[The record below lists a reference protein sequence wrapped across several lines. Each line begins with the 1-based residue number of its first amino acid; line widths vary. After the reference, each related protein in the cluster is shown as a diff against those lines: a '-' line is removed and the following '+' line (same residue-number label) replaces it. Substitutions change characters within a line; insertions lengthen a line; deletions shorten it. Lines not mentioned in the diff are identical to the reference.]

1 MKFQWSLL
9 FALIFAVI
17 VAIFAVVNVDE
28 VPVNYVFGTA
38 TLPLILVILGS
49 ALLGAL
55 VSGSV
60 AIFRSFVLQRRVRQ
74 LEKDN
79 TAKESLIA
87 AQQNEISALNK
98 NEPVRYQD
106 AHLATQDKLNGET
119 VVDTPLSKKDIKND
133 TNADVRSTS

>member
-9 FALIFAVI
+9 LALIFAVI
-17 VAIFAVVNVDE
+17 VAVFAVVNVDN

-38 TLPLILVILGS
+38 QWPLILVILVS

-60 AIFRSFVLQRRVRQ
+60 AIFRSFVLQRRVKH

-87 AQQNEISALNK
+87 TQQNEISALHK
-98 NEPVRYQD
+98 NEPIRYQD
-106 AHLATQDKLNGET
+106 THLKDKMNPD
-119 VVDTPLSKKDIKND
+119 DTSS
-133 TNADVRSTS
+133 DVRSTI

>member
-9 FALIFAVI
+9 LALIFAVI
-17 VAIFAVVNVDE
+17 VAIFAVVNVDD

-38 TLPLILVILGS
+38 QWPLILVILGS

-60 AIFRSFVLQRRVRQ
+60 AIFRSFVLQRRVKH

-87 AQQNEISALNK
+87 TQQNEISALNK

-106 AHLATQDKLNGET
+106 AHLKDEIIPD
-119 VVDTPLSKKDIKND
+119 DTSS
-133 TNADVRSTS
+133 DVRSTI

>member
-9 FALIFAVI
+9 LALIFAVI
-17 VAIFAVVNVDE
+17 VAVFAVVNVED
-28 VPVNYVFGTA
+28 VPVNYFFGTA
-38 TLPLILVILGS
+38 QWPLILVILVS

-60 AIFRSFVLQRRVRQ
+60 AIFRSFILQRRVKH

-87 AQQNEISALNK
+87 TQQNEISALNK
-98 NEPVRYQD
+98 NEPIRYQD
-106 AHLATQDKLNGET
+106 THL
-119 VVDTPLSKKDIKND
+119 ND
-133 TNADVRSTS
+133 EMDSDNTSSDVRSTI

>member
-9 FALIFAVI
+9 IALIFAII
-17 VAIFAVVNVDE
+17 VAVFAVVNVED

-38 TLPLILVILGS
+38 QWPLILVILVS

-60 AIFRSFVLQRRVRQ
+60 AIFRSFVLQRRVKQ

-79 TAKESLIA
+79 MAKESLIA
-87 AQQNEISALNK
+87 TQQNEISALHK

-106 AHLATQDKLNGET
+106 THLKDEMNPG
-119 VVDTPLSKKDIKND
+119 DTSG
-133 TNADVRSTS
+133 DVRSTI

>member
-9 FALIFAVI
+9 LALIFAVI
-17 VAIFAVVNVDE
+17 VAIFAVVNVDP

-38 TLPLILVILGS
+38 QWPLILVILGS

-60 AIFRSFVLQRRVRQ
+60 AIFRSFVLQRRVKH

-79 TAKESLIA
+79 TIKESLIA
-87 AQQNEISALNK
+87 TQQNEISALNK
-98 NEPVRYQD
+98 STPMRHQD
-106 AHLATQDKLNGET
+106 SHDLKET
-119 VVDTPLSKKDIKND
+119 LDVKKSGDIK
-133 TNADVRSTS
+133 STS

>member
-1 MKFQWSLL
+1 MYHLEKGGIPMKFQWSLL
-9 FALIFAVI
+9 LALIFAVI
-17 VAIFAVVNVDE
+17 VAIFAVVNVDD

-38 TLPLILVILGS
+38 QWPLILVILGS

-60 AIFRSFVLQRRVRQ
+60 AIFRSFVLQRRVKQ

-79 TAKESLIA
+79 TVKESLIA
-87 AQQNEISALNK
+87 TQQNEISALNK

-106 AHLATQDKLNGET
+106 THLKDEIPD
-119 VVDTPLSKKDIKND
+119 DTSG
-133 TNADVRSTS
+133 DVRSTI

>member
-9 FALIFAVI
+9 LALIFAII
-17 VAIFAVVNVDE
+17 VAIFAVVNVED

-38 TLPLILVILGS
+38 QWPLILVILVS

-60 AIFRSFVLQRRVRQ
+60 AIFRSFVLQRRVKH

-87 AQQNEISALNK
+87 TQQNEISALNK

-106 AHLATQDKLNGET
+106 AHLKDEMQPK
-119 VVDTPLSKKDIKND
+119 DTS
-133 TNADVRSTS
+133 ADFRSTI

>member
-9 FALIFAVI
+9 IALIFAII
-17 VAIFAVVNVDE
+17 VAVFAVVNVED

-38 TLPLILVILGS
+38 QWPLILVILVS

-60 AIFRSFVLQRRVRQ
+60 AIFRSFVLQRRVKQ

-87 AQQNEISALNK
+87 TQQNEISALHK

-106 AHLATQDKLNGET
+106 THLKDEMNPG
-119 VVDTPLSKKDIKND
+119 DTSG
-133 TNADVRSTS
+133 DVRSTI

>member
-9 FALIFAVI
+9 LALIFAVI
-17 VAIFAVVNVDE
+17 VAVFAVVNVED

-38 TLPLILVILGS
+38 QWPLILVILVS

-60 AIFRSFVLQRRVRQ
+60 AIFRSFVLQRRVKQ

-87 AQQNEISALNK
+87 TQQNEISALHK

-106 AHLATQDKLNGET
+106 THLKDEMNPG
-119 VVDTPLSKKDIKND
+119 DTSG
-133 TNADVRSTS
+133 DVRSTI

>member
-9 FALIFAVI
+9 FALIFAVV
-17 VAIFAVVNVDE
+17 VAIFAVVNVDT

-38 TLPLILVILGS
+38 QWPLILVILVS

-60 AIFRSFVLQRRVRQ
+60 AIFRSFVFQRRVKQ

-79 TAKESLIA
+79 TVKESLIA

-98 NEPVRYQD
+98 NVPVRYQN
-106 AHLATQDKLNGET
+106 AHLANE
-119 VVDTPLSKKDIKND
+119 DTNSGTKVHPPISEGDIKND
-133 TNADVRSTS
+133 TKADVRSTS

>member
-9 FALIFAVI
+9 LALIFAII
-17 VAIFAVVNVDE
+17 VAIFAVVNVDD

-38 TLPLILVILGS
+38 QWPLILVILVS

-60 AIFRSFVLQRRVRQ
+60 AIFRSFVLQRRVKH

-87 AQQNEISALNK
+87 TQQNEISALNK

-106 AHLATQDKLNGET
+106 THLKDEIPD
-119 VVDTPLSKKDIKND
+119 DTSG
-133 TNADVRSTS
+133 DVRSTI

>member
-1 MKFQWSLL
+1 MFHLEKGGIPMKFQWSLL
-9 FALIFAVI
+9 LALIFAVI
-17 VAIFAVVNVDE
+17 VAIFAVVNVDD

-38 TLPLILVILGS
+38 QWPLILVILGS

-60 AIFRSFVLQRRVRQ
+60 AIFRSFVLQRRVKQ

-79 TAKESLIA
+79 TVKETLIA
-87 AQQNEISALNK
+87 TQQNEISALNK

-106 AHLATQDKLNGET
+106 THLKDEIPD
-119 VVDTPLSKKDIKND
+119 DTSG
-133 TNADVRSTS
+133 DVRSTI

>member
-9 FALIFAVI
+9 LALIFAII
-17 VAIFAVVNVDE
+17 VAVFAVVNVDN

-38 TLPLILVILGS
+38 QWPLILVILVS

-60 AIFRSFVLQRRVRQ
+60 AIFRSFVLQRRVKQ

-87 AQQNEISALNK
+87 TQQNEISALHK
-98 NEPVRYQD
+98 NEPTRYQD
-106 AHLATQDKLNGET
+106 THLKDEMDPD
-119 VVDTPLSKKDIKND
+119 DTSSD
-133 TNADVRSTS
+133 ARSTI